1 MVIGAACCHGGTV
14 AFTPPP
20 PSTKFVSSSTSTAYY
35 SSSSLHQYNLRRDDG
50 PDRRGR
56 SFDDQ
61 FSPSPRMQN
70 GPPVSGET
78 RTRWEEPPSV
88 DLDGRVVIDQQQSNL
103 SRRMTPSVN
112 DDPRI
117 FDYNQRFSQR
127 PNNYDTPMT
136 NGENDQYSAR
146 RSWWES
152 SPSSNTGGIVQGGSR
167 HTYATPPNRDASH
180 VFLESNGRPIDV
192 EFEVWDGP
200 NNTPSRTRVYSEDG
214 RLRPINILSENA
226 QRGYRG
232 NTMSVRNVGPMEF
245 PFNAAIGPI
254 GGDGGRMMMGNRG
267 GEAAMMDLQ
276 GGRGAMMQQQQQ
288 QQQRN
293 GLAGREGAYLQQ
305 QQPFTRPGSP
315 SMKRGERV
323 QGGALR
329 TFPLDY
335 SVQAVQVTITS
346 QGLPVNAKVELW
358 GTSSHVKQ
366 LAEIYN
372 DNGQTRPFSAII
384 DCPGGSNTIAV
395 YNTGPMEYPIEVV
408 VEPVA
413 RMEGWNGR
421 EEQFGGYLAP
431 W

>member
-1 MVIGAACCHGGTV
+1 
-14 AFTPPP
+14 
-20 PSTKFVSSSTSTAYY
+20 
-35 SSSSLHQYNLRRDDG
+35 
-50 PDRRGR
+50 
-56 SFDDQ
+56 
-61 FSPSPRMQN
+61 
-70 GPPVSGET
+70 
-78 RTRWEEPPSV
+78 V
-88 DLDGRVVIDQQQSNL
+88 DLDGRVVIDNTQQQL
-103 SRRMTPSVN
+103 SRRSTTPSVN
-112 DDPRI
+112 DDPRV
-117 FDYNQRFSQR
+117 FDYNSRYSQR
-127 PNNYDTPMT
+127 PNNYDGPMT
-136 NGENDQYSAR
+136 NNGENDPYSAR

-152 SPSSNTGGIVQGGSR
+152 SPSSSSGGIVQGGSR
-167 HTYATPPNRDASH
+167 HTYATPSNRDASH

-214 RLRPINILSENA
+214 RLRPINILSENS

-245 PFNAAIGPI
+245 PINAAIGSI
-254 GGDGGRMMMGNRG
+254 GGPMMMGGDRG
-267 GEAAMMDLQ
+267 GEAMMDLQ
-276 GGRGAMMQQQQQ
+276 GGGGAMM

-293 GLAGREGAYLQQ
+293 GLAGREGAYSQQ

-358 GTSSHVKQ
+358 GTSSHIKQ
-366 LAEIYN
+366 LAEVYN

>member
-1 MVIGAACCHGGTV
+1 
-14 AFTPPP
+14 
-20 PSTKFVSSSTSTAYY
+20 
-35 SSSSLHQYNLRRDDG
+35 
-50 PDRRGR
+50 
-56 SFDDQ
+56 
-61 FSPSPRMQN
+61 MQN
-70 GPPVSGET
+70 GPPDGGEA
-78 RTRWEEPPSV
+78 RIRWEEPPSV
-88 DLDGRVVIDQQQSNL
+88 DLNGRVVTDRQSNL
-103 SRRMTPSVN
+103 SRITPSVN
-112 DDPRI
+112 DDPRV

-127 PNNYDTPMT
+127 PTNYDETMT
-136 NGENDQYSAR
+136 NGENDPYSAR

-152 SPSSNTGGIVQGGSR
+152 SSSSSSTGGIVQGGSR

-245 PFNAAIGPI
+245 PINAAIGSI
-254 GGDGGRMMMGNRG
+254 GGDGGRMTMGDRG

-276 GGRGAMMQQQQQ
+276 GGRGAMMQQQ
-288 QQQRN
+288 RN
-293 GLAGREGAYLQQ
+293 GLAGRESAYSSV
-305 QQPFTRPGSP
+305 QQPFTPPGSP

-358 GTSSHVKQ
+358 GTSSHIKQ

-413 RMEGWNGR
+413 RMEGWNGQ